1 MVMKVQQIPA
11 LFLPKRGANDKHP
24 IAKTPEQKKKFNSGK
39 NNEQKTNDAKKC
51 PYILRTD

>member
-1 MVMKVQQIPA
+1 MKIQQIPA

-24 IAKTPEQKKKFNSGK
+24 IAKTPEQKKKKFNSGK

>member
-1 MVMKVQQIPA
+1 MKVQQIPA